1 MAYNIKTPKDFESLC
16 FKLMVKKNPIEVK
29 IALDEIKAKQL
40 FEHKEYYSRLNS
52 KIRNIHKEEEVENDL
67 IDELSKKIEGIY
79 LELM

>member
-16 FKLMVKKNPIEVK
+16 FKIMVKKNPIEVK
-29 IALDEIKAKQL
+29 RIQDEIKAKQL

-52 KIRNIHKEEEVENDL
+52 KIRNIQKEEEVKNDL

-79 LELM
+79 INLM

>member
-52 KIRNIHKEEEVENDL
+52 KIRKIHQTEVVRNPL
-67 IDELSKKIEGIY
+67 IDELSSKIENIY
-79 LELM
+79 IELM